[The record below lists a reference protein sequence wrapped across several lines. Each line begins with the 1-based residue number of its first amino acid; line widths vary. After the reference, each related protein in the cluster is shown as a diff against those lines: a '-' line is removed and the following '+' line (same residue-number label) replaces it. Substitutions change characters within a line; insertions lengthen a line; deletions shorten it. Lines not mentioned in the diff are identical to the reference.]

1 MAPAIVTKWAE
12 YCEANYSR
20 ELPENRQLREVIKRV
35 QRISWCESGGLAF
48 CVILLINNDI

>member
-1 MAPAIVTKWAE
+1 MAPTIVTKWAE

-35 QRISWCESGGLAF
+35 RESLVRKWRIS
-48 CVILLINNDI
+48 ILRHHVDQ